1 MTDQRVSL
9 ALIGCGSIAQS
20 HWQGIQ
26 SDAPNVHA
34 TAVIDTDS
42 ERAQNMAK
50 QTGAQ
55 AFTSI
60 NEALDKLS
68 KNARN

>member
-26 SDAPNVHA
+26 GDAPNVHV

-42 ERAQNMAK
+42 ERCRPWLK
-50 QTGAQ
+50 TGAASRQ
-55 AFTSI
+55 
-60 NEALDKLS
+60 
-68 KNARN
+68 